1 MYLTNDVLLL
11 FVNFQVHDWVR
22 GNENSNQRVVEST
35 TEKAVGV
42 LYGA

>member
-22 GNENSNQRVVEST
+22 GNENPNQRVVEST